1 MRRAFTLIELM
12 VVVAMIAILIASV
25 GTSVVGAQK
34 RARIE
39 KATAEVKEMTNAIL
53 AYENFARG
61 RKYELPTLNK
71 AEAGE
76 DTVGFILGHSSG
88 NDSAQDIPVLFNA
101 SLNGNGKIL
110 DPWGHP
116 YIVTI
121 ESGTINTPSSWSYQS
136 GYALPNFNRLTIE
149 ERNQ

>member
-1 MRRAFTLIELM
+1 MKRAFTLIELM
-12 VVVAMIAILIASV
+12 VVVAMIAVLTAAV
-25 GTSVVGAQK
+25 GTSVTGAQK

-61 RKYELPTLNK
+61 KKYELPTLDK

-76 DTVGFILGHSSG
+76 DTVGFILGHASG
-88 NDSAQDIPVLFNA
+88 NDSAQDIPILFNA
-101 SLNGNGKIL
+101 SLSGNGKIL
-110 DPWGHP
+110 DPWGRP

-121 ESGTINTPSSWSYQS
+121 EAGTITTPDSWSYQS
-136 GYALPNFNRLTIE
+136 GYALPNFNRLSIE